1 MFIDGSPHA
10 VTNLRDVVAHHL
22 NLKLTSRLC
31 GHSRVFHAA
40 AVWWLFRQRG
50 WSEHLSEVRQR
61 FVCGV
66 CWAAHRAKARDPRME
81 VVEEDHEPPPLP
93 LPPEREWKQE
103 SRRRR

>member
-10 VTNLRDVVAHHL
+10 VTNLWDVGAHHL
-22 NLKLTSRLC
+22 NLKFTCGRC

-50 WSEHLSEVRQR
+50 WNEHLSQVRQR
-61 FVCGV
+61 FVCGA
-66 CWAAHRAKARDPRME
+66 CWAAHRVRARAPRME
-81 VVEEDHEPPPLP
+81 VVKEDHEAPSLP

-103 SRRRR
+103 SKRRR